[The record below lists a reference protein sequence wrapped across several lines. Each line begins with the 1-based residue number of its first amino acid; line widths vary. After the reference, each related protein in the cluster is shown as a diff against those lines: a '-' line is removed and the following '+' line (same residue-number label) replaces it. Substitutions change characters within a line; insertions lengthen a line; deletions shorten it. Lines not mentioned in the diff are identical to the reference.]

1 MEELLASWFASQNCC
16 ASAQSPQSGQA
27 RVFRE
32 TTSVSES
39 FRSAREAQTKRFVS
53 HSLWSCPRRVSKSHS
68 FILTLNA
75 LFCVGQGALL
85 FDSHDYV
92 GICSNMFTG
101 CNKYW
106 ISICFCFCFWC
117 CCECMLQ
124 ERDAEECLLGRC
136 GWGSQLQQQ
145 LLQDRRFRRPL
156 CRLKTARSFKESGLI
171 CLNYFLILESF
182 EIWNHIES
190 FRHPALALR
199 VSPPRPRTWDGSL
212 CWAVPGSP
220 WSDNF

>member
-1 MEELLASWFASQNCC
+1 
-16 ASAQSPQSGQA
+16 
-27 RVFRE
+27 
-32 TTSVSES
+32 
-39 FRSAREAQTKRFVS
+39 
-53 HSLWSCPRRVSKSHS
+53 
-68 FILTLNA
+68 
-75 LFCVGQGALL
+75 
-85 FDSHDYV
+85 
-92 GICSNMFTG
+92 
-101 CNKYW
+101 
-106 ISICFCFCFWC
+106 
-117 CCECMLQ
+117 
-124 ERDAEECLLGRC
+124 
-136 GWGSQLQQQ
+136 

-190 FRHPALALR
+190 FRHPTLALR